1 LRRRRT
7 ERLFAGSGRGSG
19 SDDAG
24 DRAIGRAAE
33 VLRAGGLVA
42 FPTETVYGL
51 GARAD
56 QEPAVRAIFEA
67 KGRPSHNPLI
77 VHVAD
82 IDSARP
88 LAGGWSADADALA
101 RAFWPGP
108 LTLIVARPAAPGQP
122 PIEGAPRGGVAESVT
137 AGGSTLGLRVPAHPV
152 ARALLRAVSLP
163 VAAPSAN
170 RSSRISPTTADHVM
184 KMLDGRID
192 ACLDGGAAGYGIES
206 TIVDVT
212 SSPAILLRAGAIAA
226 ERIAEHVRLVDR
238 SGAVI
243 APGDRPRAPSG
254 FARHY
259 APEARVVIVPSAEVE
274 REALARGARGERV
287 GALVRGA
294 RPAWAGILV
303 EALADDPAGYAA
315 QLYAALHR
323 LEDARCDVIVV
334 GSVPDDSSWAAVRDR
349 IGRASVEAAA
359 GGAGLPA
366 EPGARR

>member
-1 LRRRRT
+1 LRRRHT

-19 SDDAG
+19 DAG
-24 DRAIGRAAE
+24 DRAIARAAE

-56 QEPAVRAIFEA
+56 QEQAVRAIFEA
-67 KGRPSHNPLI
+67 KGRPAHNPLI
-77 VHVAD
+77 VHAAD
-82 IDSARP
+82 IDAARP
-88 LAGGWSADADALA
+88 LAGVWSADADTLA

-108 LTLIVARPAAPGQP
+108 LTLIVARPAAPAQP
-122 PIEGAPRGGVAESVT
+122 PIAEAPRGVVAESVT
-137 AGGSTLGLRVPAHPV
+137 AGGNTLALRVPAHPV
-152 ARALLRAVSLP
+152 ARALLRAAGLP

-192 ACLDGGAAGYGIES
+192 VCLDGGAAGYGIES

-226 ERIAEHVRLVDR
+226 EQIAEHVRLVDR

-243 APGDRPRAPSG
+243 APGDRPRAPGG

-259 APEARVVIVPSAEVE
+259 APEARVVIVPPAEVE
-274 REALARGARGERV
+274 REASARAARGERV
-287 GALVRGA
+287 GVLVRGA
-294 RPAWAGILV
+294 RPAWAGVLV
-303 EALADDPAGYAA
+303 EALAEDPAGYAA

-323 LEDARCDVIVV
+323 LEDVGCDVIVV
-334 GSVPDDSSWAAVRDR
+334 GSVPEDASWAAVRDR
-349 IGRASVEAAA
+349 IGRASVEATASE
-359 GGAGLPA
+359 GDLHG
-366 EPGARR
+366 EPGARG

>member
-1 LRRRRT
+1 LRRRHT
-7 ERLFAGSGRGSG
+7 ERLFAGSGRGS
-19 SDDAG
+19 DEDG
-24 DRAIGRAAE
+24 DRAVARAAE

-56 QEPAVRAIFEA
+56 QEQAVRAIFEA

-77 VHVAD
+77 VHAAD
-82 IDSARP
+82 IDAARL
-88 LAGGWSADADALA
+88 LAGAWSADADALA

-108 LTLIVARPAAPGQP
+108 LTLIVARPAASSRSSPS
-122 PIEGAPRGGVAESVT
+122 EGEPRGVAESVT
-137 AGGSTLGLRVPAHPV
+137 AGGNTLALRVPAHPV
-152 ARALLRAVSLP
+152 ARALLRAAGLP

-192 ACLDGGAAGYGIES
+192 VCLDGGAADHGIES

-212 SSPAILLRAGAIAA
+212 STPAVLLRAGAIAA
-226 ERIAEHVRLVDR
+226 EQIAEHVRLVDR

-243 APGDRPRAPSG
+243 APGDRPRAPGG

-259 APEARVVIVPSAEVE
+259 APEARVVIVPPAEVE
-274 REALARGARGERV
+274 REALACAARGERV

-294 RPAWAGILV
+294 RPAWTGVLV
-303 EALADDPAGYAA
+303 EVLAEDPAGYAA

-323 LEDARCDVIVV
+323 LEDAGCGVIVV
-334 GSVPDDSSWAAVRDR
+334 GSVPEHASWAAVRDR

-359 GGAGLPA
+359 SDGDLLGERG
-366 EPGARR
+366 